1 MTPSHIV
8 EQAHS
13 LIGNITQWND
23 AYYTPGAKP
32 LVSDAEYDRAL
43 AQLRVL
49 EGELKD
55 AYPNLLDPNSP
66 TQKVSGPAA
75 PGKIKHTVPMLS
87 LYTETNFTEEGAYDF
102 TRRVSTQLVSNKV
115 SEKTDRVYT
124 CELKFDGVGLSLRYE
139 DGLLVRAVTR
149 GDGEYGED
157 VTAAALTVVG
167 IRQRLRGSEE
177 FVSHYPN
184 VLEVRGE
191 VLMPRS
197 AFARLNDARIANNE
211 DPFVNPRA
219 AASGSLMLQDPQ
231 EVAKRGLIFY
241 AYSVAEASGEHHIRT
256 QSVWLA
262 QLRDWGL
269 PVFEMTM
276 QTKHP
281 TELVEF
287 HDRALAIRSQLDFE
301 IDGVVYKVDSI
312 ELQQALGYSGRE
324 PRWATAH
331 KFEPETE
338 TTVVEAID
346 IQVGRTGKL
355 TPVARL
361 RPVFVGGTTIT
372 NVTLSNEEQIARL
385 GLDVG
390 DTVYVRRAGDVIP
403 EITGVSVKGLAGSV
417 FKIPKVCPECGSPAH
432 REEDEV
438 DYRCTGGLVCPAQR
452 KSALLHFVSRGA
464 MNIDGIGDKLID
476 QLVDTG
482 LVTSPIDLFC
492 LGLQAK
498 ASEEKVPLVEL
509 DKSMSLAK
517 KTQLAIHTLCS
528 LERMGET
535 GATNLVAAIHAAKR
549 TTLPKF
555 LISLGIR
562 HAGEGTAKR
571 LTEHFGN
578 LEGIMGASQA
588 DLEKIRDIGPTV
600 AASVREFFNDER
612 NQYIVSTLRQMGVS
626 WPDVDTSD
634 AAKPLKGVRIAITGS
649 AAEGLSRE
657 ALTELLEAKGA
668 QVVDDVS
675 IKTEFL
681 IAGDNARSKLAK
693 AQKLEIPVIELNRL
707 HSQLA
712 EPDWYRQ
719 FERKR

>member
-1 MTPSHIV
+1 MTPSNIV

-13 LIGNITQWND
+13 LIGNLTKWNED
-23 AYYTPGAKP
+23 YYVASKP
-32 LVSDAEYDRAL
+32 TVSDAEYDRAL
-43 AQLRVL
+43 VQLREL
-49 EGELKD
+49 E
-55 AYPNLLDPNSP
+55 ANYPDLRSPVSP
-66 TQKVSGPAA
+66 TQTVGGRASAGKVKHAA
-75 PGKIKHTVPMLS
+75 PMLS

-102 TRRVSTQLVSNKV
+102 TRRVSTFLVSNKV
-115 SEKTDRVYT
+115 SEKTDRFYT
-124 CELKFDGVGLSLRYE
+124 CELKFDGVSLSLRYE
-139 DGLLVRAVTR
+139 KGLLVRATTR
-149 GDGEYGED
+149 GDGEYGDD
-157 VTAAALTVVG
+157 VTAAALTVAG

-177 FVSHYPN
+177 FVSHYPD

-191 VLMPRS
+191 VLMLRS
-197 AFARLNDARIANNE
+197 GFARLNDERIARNE

-219 AASGSLMLQDPQ
+219 AASGSLMGNPQ
-231 EVAKRGLIFY
+231 EAAKRGLIFY
-241 AYSVAEASGEHHIRT
+241 AYSVAEASGDHQIRT
-256 QSVWLA
+256 QSVWLS
-262 QLRDWGL
+262 QLKDWGL

-281 TELVEF
+281 MELVEF
-287 HDRALAIRSQLDFE
+287 HDRALALRPELDFE
-301 IDGVVYKVDSI
+301 IDGVVYKVDSL
-312 ELQQALGYSGRE
+312 ELQKALGFSGRE

-403 EITGVSVKGLAGSV
+403 EITGVSAKGIAGSV

-432 REEDEV
+432 RDEDEV

-452 KSALLHFVSRGA
+452 KSALLHFVSRNA
-464 MNIDGIGDKLID
+464 LNIDGIGDKLID

-498 ASEEKVPLVEL
+498 ASEEKVPLTEL

-517 KTQLAIHTLCS
+517 KTQLAIHTLCT

-535 GATNLVAAIHAAKR
+535 GATNLVTAIHAAKR
-549 TTLPKF
+549 TTLQKF

-571 LTEHFGN
+571 LSAHYGN
-578 LEGIMGASQA
+578 LEGILNASQA
-588 DLEKIRDIGPTV
+588 ELEKIKDIGPTV
-600 AASVREFFNDER
+600 AKSLREFFDDER
-612 NQYIVSTLRQMGVS
+612 NQYIVSTLRQMGVT
-626 WPDVDTSD
+626 WPDIDVSE
-634 AAKPLKGVRIAITGS
+634 AGRPLKDVKIAITGS
-649 AAEGLSRE
+649 AAEGLPRE
-657 ALTELLEAKGA
+657 TLVELLEAQGA
-668 QVVDDVS
+668 QVVDDVTV
-675 IKTEFL
+675 KTDFL
-681 IAGDNARSKLAK
+681 IAGENARSKLAK
-693 AQKLEIPVIELNRL
+693 AQKLEIPIIELKSL
-707 HSQLA
+707 QSQLA
-712 EPDWYRQ
+712 DPDWYKQ
-719 FERKR
+719 FERQR

>member
-13 LIGNITQWND
+13 LIGNINQWNA
-23 AYYTPGAKP
+23 AYYTAGAKP
-32 LVSDAEYDRAL
+32 LVSDAEYDRAMV
-43 AQLRVL
+43 ALREL
-49 EGELKD
+49 EANHPELQS
-55 AYPNLLDPNSP
+55 ATSP
-66 TQKVSGPAA
+66 TQRVGAPLS
-75 PGKIKHTVPMLS
+75 PGKIKHAAPMLS

-102 TRRVSTQLVSNKV
+102 TRRVSTHLVSNKI
-115 SEKTDRVYT
+115 SERTDRVYT

-139 DGLLVRAVTR
+139 KGLLVRALTR

-177 FVSHYPN
+177 FVSHYPD

-191 VLMPRS
+191 ALMPRS
-197 AFARLNDARIANNE
+197 AFARLNDERIARNE

-219 AASGSLMLQDPQ
+219 AASGSIMGDPQ
-231 EVAKRGLIFY
+231 EAATRGLIFY
-241 AYSVAEASGEHHIRT
+241 AYSVAEASGNHHIRT

-262 QLRDWGL
+262 QLKEWGL

-281 TELVEF
+281 DELVEF

-312 ELQQALGYSGRE
+312 ELQQALGFSGRE

-346 IQVGRTGKL
+346 VQVGRTGKL

-361 RPVFVGGTTIT
+361 RPIFVGGTTIT

-403 EITGVSVKGLAGSV
+403 EITGVSTKGIAGSV
-417 FKIPKVCPECGSPAH
+417 FKLPRVCPECGSPTH

-452 KSALLHFVSRGA
+452 KSALLHFVSRIA
-464 MNIDGIGDKLID
+464 LNIDGIGDKLID

-482 LVTSPIDLFC
+482 IVTSPIDLFSI
-492 LGLQAK
+492 GLQAK
-498 ASEEKVPLVEL
+498 ATEEKVPLAEL
-509 DKSMSLAK
+509 DKSMGLAT
-517 KTQLAIHTLCS
+517 KTQLAIQTLCQ
-528 LERMGET
+528 LERMGEIA
-535 GATNLVAAIHAAKR
+535 ATKLVAAIHAAKR

-562 HAGEGTAKR
+562 HAAEGTAKR
-571 LTEHFGN
+571 LTAYFGT
-578 LEGIMGASQA
+578 LEGIMAASQEE
-588 DLEKIRDIGPTV
+588 LERIDDVGPTV
-600 AASVREFFNDER
+600 AKSVHSFFADER
-612 NQYIVSTLRQMGVS
+612 NQYIVAMLRQFGVS
-626 WPDVDTSD
+626 WPNVETKD
-634 AAKPLKGVRIAITGS
+634 AALPLKGVRIAITGS
-649 AAEGLSRE
+649 AAEGLPRE
-657 ALTELLEAKGA
+657 TLVELLEGQGA
-668 QVVDDVS
+668 QVVDDVTV
-675 IKTEFL
+675 KTDFL
-681 IAGDNARSKLAK
+681 IAGDNARGKLAK
-693 AQKLEIPVIELNRL
+693 AQKLEIPVIELKSL

-712 EPDWYRQ
+712 DPSWYKQ
-719 FERKR
+719 FERSR